1 MSGEVVADPLP
12 LGLVHSPVHFLP
24 CVYQFTYMTPAIGFL
39 HLRSFV
45 NLHCLGIIV
54 CFPCGTVIGR
64 LEFDII
70 EQESVVYC
78 FSLPKLCHK
87 VVL

>member
-1 MSGEVVADPLP
+1 MSREVVADPLP
-12 LGLVHSPVHFLP
+12 PGPVHSPVDFLP
-24 CVYQFTYMTPAIGFL
+24 CVYQFIYMPPVIRFL
-39 HLRSFV
+39 YFRSLV
-45 NLHCLGIIV
+45 NSHCLGIVI

-78 FSLPKLCHK
+78 FSLPKMCH
-87 VVL
+87 